1 MCLRTMKGRLKD
13 MDESLLKEKY
23 EIEAIYRK
31 PLPVRTYICE
41 EVKGRS
47 DVDAVIRFLAKNEIS
62 PADYIITM
70 MYEALLPLSVKKTY
84 NE

>member
-47 DVDAVIRFLAKNEIS
+47 DGDAVIRFLAKNEIS

-70 MYEALLPLSVKKTY
+70 KKIEEDEKCTTNTY

>member
-23 EIEAIYRK
+23 EIKAIYRK
-31 PLPVRTYICE
+31 PLSVRTYICE

-47 DVDAVIRFLAKNEIS
+47 DVDAVKRFLAKNEIS
-62 PADYIITM
+62 PVDYIITM
-70 MYEALLPLSVKKTY
+70 KKIEGDEKCTTNTY

>member
-23 EIEAIYRK
+23 EIKAIYRK
-31 PLPVRTYICE
+31 PLSVRTYICE

-47 DVDAVIRFLAKNEIS
+47 DVDAVKRFLAKNEIS
-62 PADYIITM
+62 PVDYIITM
-70 MYEALLPLSVKKTY
+70 KKIEEDEKCTTNTY